1 MHGAGARLQFIVALD
16 GRADTHCN
24 RINALLTQKIAGLK
38 GARFNLHNGK
48 VIERAELGGR

>member
-1 MHGAGARLQFIVALD
+1 LQFIVALD

>member
-1 MHGAGARLQFIVALD
+1 MCFYRPPKAGHPA
-16 GRADTHCN
+16 HCN